1 MTSSPKDTLQF
12 LDMTDGPRFAV
23 ITQPRAP
30 VSDTGVLLCN
40 GGWVSG
46 SWYFNRLYVKLA
58 RSLAGR
64 GHPVVRFDWYGTG
77 ESPGFLLR
85 FNLDDSFV
93 EDVLG
98 AASLLKESR
107 RIVGIGYC
115 FGAVS
120 LLAAADRLEHLAGL
134 VLISPPVAGRGP
146 RARATQLK
154 TRTAVRASL
163 RPSVVRGWFDP
174 YTRRLYWK
182 WLRARARALLRRP
195 RRAVPEPPG
204 DTMATRLHE
213 LALRGISVLLV
224 YGEGDSNLEAFS
236 REPLASIVE
245 SENVRVEVV
254 PGDVEGSGTLEIQ
267 ETIARL
273 AGEAVSIVTP
283 LSSDPPAR

>member
-1 MTSSPKDTLQF
+1 MTSLPKDTLQF
-12 LDMTDGPRFAV
+12 RDTPDGPRFAV
-23 ITQPRAP
+23 RTEPSTP

-64 GHPVVRFDWYGTG
+64 GHPVVRFDWFGTG

-85 FNLDDSFV
+85 FNLEDPFV
-93 EDVLG
+93 EDVVG
-98 AASLLKESR
+98 AASLLTGCR

-120 LLAAADRLEHLAGL
+120 LLASADRLEHLTGL
-134 VLISPPVAGRGP
+134 VLISPPLAGP
-146 RARATQLK
+146 VHRARATQLK
-154 TRTAVRASL
+154 ARTAVRASL

-182 WLRARARALLRRP
+182 WLRGRARALRRRP
-195 RRAVPEPPG
+195 RRAVTEPLG

-224 YGEGDSNLEAFS
+224 YGEGDSNLQALS
-236 REPLASIVE
+236 REPLSSIVE
-245 SENVRVEVV
+245 SENIRIEVV

-267 ETIARL
+267 ETISRIMSA
-273 AGEAVSIVTP
+273 AVEGNAY
-283 LSSDPPAR
+283 SDS

>member
-1 MTSSPKDTLQF
+1 MTSSPEETLHF
-12 LDMTDGPRFAV
+12 RDLPDGPRFAV
-23 ITQPRAP
+23 IAQPRAP

-85 FNLDDSFV
+85 FNLEDPFV
-93 EDVLG
+93 DDVLG
-98 AASLLKESR
+98 AASLVAGCRKV
-107 RIVGIGYC
+107 VGIGYC

-120 LLAAADRLEHLAGL
+120 LLAAADRLEHLTGL
-134 VLISPPVAGRGP
+134 VLISPPVAGRVQ

-154 TRTAVRASL
+154 ARTAVRASL
-163 RPSVVRGWFDP
+163 RPAVVRGWFDP

-182 WLRARARALLRRP
+182 WLRGRSRALLRRP
-195 RRAVPEPPG
+195 RRAVAGLSG

-213 LALRGISVLLV
+213 LALSGISIVLV
-224 YGEGDSNLEAFS
+224 YGKGDSNLRAFS
-236 REPLASIVE
+236 QEPLSSIVE
-245 SENVRVEVV
+245 SENVRIEVV

-267 ETIARL
+267 ETISRIMFD
-273 AGEAVSIVTP
+273 AVETIAYQH
-283 LSSDPPAR
+283 D

>member
-1 MTSSPKDTLQF
+1 MTSSPEETLHFRDTP
-12 LDMTDGPRFAV
+12 DGPRFAV

-64 GHPVVRFDWYGTG
+64 GHSVVRFDWHGTG

-85 FNLDDSFV
+85 FNLEDPFV
-93 EDVLG
+93 DDVLS
-98 AASLLKESR
+98 AASLLKECR

-120 LLAAADRLEHLAGL
+120 LLAAADRLEHLTGL
-134 VLISPPVAGRGP
+134 VLISPPVAGRLK
-146 RARATQLK
+146 RTRATQLK
-154 TRTAVRASL
+154 ARTAVRASL

-182 WLRARARALLRRP
+182 WLRGRVRALRRRR
-195 RRAVPEPPG
+195 RRAVSEPLG
-204 DTMATRLHE
+204 NTMATRLHE
-213 LALRGISVLLV
+213 LALQGISVLLV
-224 YGEGDSNLEAFS
+224 YGEGDSNLQAFS
-236 REPLASIVE
+236 QEPLSSIVE
-245 SENVRVEVV
+245 SENVRIEVV
-254 PGDVEGSGTLEIQ
+254 PGDVEGSGTLAIQ
-267 ETIARL
+267 ETISRIMSA
-273 AGEAVSIVTP
+273 AVETN
-283 LSSDPPAR
+283 AYQHG